1 MTRKNEDTQTGDV
14 CMTRRFQAVAVLVV
28 LLAMCATAVADVTTS
43 FYGYIK
49 LDASYDSA
57 MTNDGNY
64 VYYVLPYAEGEED
77 DEFNMTA
84 KQTRFGVKF
93 EGGGTDAVD
102 MSGIIEFDFY
112 GGGAENKPNP
122 MLRKAYM
129 EFKTSAV
136 DILAGQ
142 TSDVISPIVPTTLN
156 YIVLWKSGDIG
167 YRRPQIRLTKA
178 VEVADDTK
186 LKFAVSANR
195 SMGRDRNGGETT
207 GMPSFQGR
215 VAVGTKLMGGVA
227 ELGVSGLMGREE
239 AVSAADTTAFE
250 LDQSVVAVDVSLPL
264 GDMVS
269 LKGQYFTGKN
279 LAHYLGGV
287 GQGIAEVPVEGA
299 GSTELVEIE
308 SSGWWAQLT
317 VRPTDEL
324 QINVGI
330 GTDDPKLDE
339 DDVAVDDKGGLVNR
353 YERNTTYYGNLLWT
367 VAPSA
372 IIGVEYAT
380 FETYYLL
387 EDDTKESYEN
397 SRMQL
402 SFMYKF

>member
-1 MTRKNEDTQTGDV
+1 
-14 CMTRRFQAVAVLVV
+14 MTRRFQAFAVLVV
-28 LLAMCATAVADVTTS
+28 LLAMSATAVADVTTS

-57 MTNDGNY
+57 MTNDGDFAY
-64 VYYVLPYAEGEED
+64 IVLPYEDGEED

-93 EGGGTDAVD
+93 NGGGTDAVD
-102 MSGIIEFDFY
+102 MSGVIEFDFY

-129 EFKTSAV
+129 LFKTSAV

-156 YIVLWKSGDIG
+156 YIVMWKSGDIG

-178 VEVADDTK
+178 VAVADNAK

-195 SMGRDRNGGETT
+195 SMGRDKNGGETV

-215 VAVGTKLMGGVA
+215 VAVGTKIMGQA
-227 ELGVSGLMGREE
+227 MEFGVSGLMGREE
-239 AVSAADTTAFE
+239 AIHADTETIYE
-250 LDQSVVAVDVSLPL
+250 LDSSVVAVDVTLPL
-264 GDMVS
+264 GDMVA

-279 LAHYLGGV
+279 LSAYLGGI
-287 GQGIAEVPVEGA
+287 GQGIATVQPEGDVYE
-299 GSTELVEIE
+299 ELVEIE
-308 SSGWWAQLT
+308 ASGWWAQLT
-317 VRPTDEL
+317 VKPVENW
-324 QINVGI
+324 QFNVGA
-330 GTDDPKLDE
+330 GWDDPEIDDLVVGEMLD
-339 DDVAVDDKGGLVNR
+339 K
-353 YERNTTYYGNLLWT
+353 NTTYFGNAIWT
-367 VAPSA
+367 VTPSA
-372 IIGVEYAT
+372 AVGVEYT
-380 FETYYLL
+380 MIETEYRFQ
-387 EDDTKESYEN
+387 EEEERAEVSNESYQN
-397 SRMQL
+397 SRLQL

>member
-1 MTRKNEDTQTGDV
+1 MTG
-14 CMTRRFQAVAVLVV
+14 RFQAFAVLVV
-28 LLAMCATAVADVTTS
+28 LLAMSATAVADVTTT

-57 MTNDGNY
+57 MTNDGDFAY
-64 VYYVLPYAEGEED
+64 IVLPYED
-77 DEFNMTA
+77 EKDAEFNMTA

-93 EGGGTDAVD
+93 DGGGTDAVG

-129 EFKTSAV
+129 LFRTSAV

-167 YRRPQIRLTKA
+167 YRRPQIRLTKD
-178 VEVADDTK
+178 VKVADDTK

-195 SMGRDRNGGETT
+195 SMGRDKNGGETV

-239 AVSAADTTAFE
+239 AASAADTTTHE
-250 LDQSVVAVDVSLPL
+250 LDQSVVAVDLSLPL
-264 GDMVS
+264 GDTVT
-269 LKGQYFTGKN
+269 LKGQYFKGSN
-279 LAHYLGGV
+279 LTHYLGGV
-287 GQGIAEVPVEGA
+287 GQGIAEIPVGGA

-308 SSGWWAQLT
+308 ASGWWAQLT
-317 VRPTDEL
+317 VKPN
-324 QINVGI
+324 QSWQFNVGA
-330 GTDDPKLDE
+330 GSDDPELDE
-339 DDVAVDDKGGLVNR
+339 DDTAGNDLEK
-353 YERNTTYYGNLLWT
+353 NTTYFGNAIWT
-367 VAPSA
+367 VTPSA
-372 IIGVEYAT
+372 VVGVEYAMI
-380 FETYYLL
+380 ETEYMVRD
-387 EDDTKESYEN
+387 EEETTTESYQN
-397 SRMQL
+397 SRLQL

>member
-1 MTRKNEDTQTGDV
+1 MTG
-14 CMTRRFQAVAVLVV
+14 RFQAFAVLVV
-28 LLAMCATAVADVTTS
+28 LLAMSATAVADVTTT

-57 MTNDGNY
+57 MTNDGDFAY
-64 VYYVLPYAEGEED
+64 IVLPYED
-77 DEFNMTA
+77 EKDAEFNMTA

-93 EGGGTDAVD
+93 DGGGTDAVG

-129 EFKTSAV
+129 LFKTSAV

-178 VEVADDTK
+178 VKVADDTK

-195 SMGRDRNGGETT
+195 SMGRDKNGGETV

-239 AVSAADTTAFE
+239 AVSAADTTTYE
-250 LDQSVVAVDVSLPL
+250 LDQSVVAVDLSLPL
-264 GDMVS
+264 GEMVT
-269 LKGQYFTGKN
+269 LKGQYFKGSN

-287 GQGIAEVPVEGA
+287 GQGIAEIPAEGA
-299 GSTELVEIE
+299 GNTELVEIE
-308 SSGWWAQLT
+308 ASGWWTQLT
-317 VRPTDEL
+317 VKPN
-324 QINVGI
+324 QSWQFNVGA
-330 GTDDPKLDE
+330 GSDDPELDE
-339 DDVAVDDKGGLVNR
+339 DDTAGNDLEK
-353 YERNTTYYGNLLWT
+353 NTTYFGNAIWT
-367 VAPSA
+367 VTPSA
-372 IIGVEYAT
+372 VVGVEYAMI
-380 FETYYLL
+380 ETEYMVRD
-387 EDDTKESYEN
+387 EGETTTESYQN
-397 SRMQL
+397 SRLQL

>member
-1 MTRKNEDTQTGDV
+1 MR
-14 CMTRRFQAVAVLVV
+14 RRFQALAVLVV
-28 LLAMCATAVADVTTS
+28 LLAMCAAAVAGVTTT

-84 KQTRFGVKF
+84 KQTRLGLKLD
-93 EGGGTDAVD
+93 GGGSDAVAV
-102 MSGIIEFDFY
+102 SGVIEFDFY

-142 TSDVISPIVPTTLN
+142 TSDIISPIVPTTLN

-178 VEVADDTK
+178 VKVADDTK

-195 SMGRDRNGGETT
+195 SMGRDKNGGETV

-215 VAVGTKLMGGVA
+215 VAVGTKLMGGVM
-227 ELGVSGLMGREE
+227 ELGVSGLMGREK
-239 AVSAADTTAFE
+239 AAYADTLVATATYE
-250 LDQSVVAVDVSLPL
+250 LDSTVMAVDVTLPL
-264 GDMVS
+264 GDMVA

-279 LAHYLGGV
+279 LTQYLGGV
-287 GQGIAEVPVEGA
+287 GQGIAEVPVEGG
-299 GSTELVEIE
+299 GSTELVEVE
-308 SSGWWAQLT
+308 ASGWWAQLT
-317 VRPTDEL
+317 VKPSKIW
-324 QINVGI
+324 QFNVGA
-330 GTDDPKLDE
+330 GWDDPE
-339 DDVAVDDKGGLVNR
+339 IPKGDTAGNE
-353 YERNTTYYGNLLWT
+353 YEKNTTYYGNVIWT

-372 IIGVEYAT
+372 LIGAEYAMI
-380 FETYYLL
+380 ETEYADGEAY
-387 EDDTKESYEN
+387 EDK
-397 SRMQL
+397 RVQL

>member
-1 MTRKNEDTQTGDV
+1 
-14 CMTRRFQAVAVLVV
+14 MTRRFQAFAVLVV
-28 LLAMCATAVADVTTS
+28 LLAMCATAVAGVTST

-57 MTNDGNY
+57 MTNDGDFAY
-64 VYYVLPYAEGEED
+64 IVLPYAEGEED

-84 KQTRFGVKF
+84 KQTRLGVMLD
-93 EGGGTDAVD
+93 GGGSDAVD
-102 MSGIIEFDFY
+102 VSGVIEFDFY

-129 EFKTSAV
+129 EFKTDAI

-167 YRRPQIRLTKA
+167 YRRPQIRFTKA
-178 VEVADDTK
+178 MK
-186 LKFAVSANR
+186 VSDEAKVTLQASLNR
-195 SMGRDRNGGETT
+195 SMGKDANGGETI
-207 GMPSFQGR
+207 GMPSLQGR
-215 VAVGTKLMGGVA
+215 VAVGTKLMGGVM
-227 ELGVSGLMGREE
+227 ELGVSGLMGSE
-239 AVSAADTTAFE
+239 AAAYADTLLGIATTSE

-264 GDMVS
+264 GEMFA

-287 GQGIAEVPVEGA
+287 GQGFAVVPSEEA
-299 GSTELVEIE
+299 RNAELVEIE

-317 VRPTDEL
+317 VKPAESW
-324 QINVGI
+324 QFNVGA
-330 GTDDPKLDE
+330 GSDDPEISK
-339 DDVAVDDKGGLVNR
+339 DDVAVDDKRNPVNN
-353 YERNTTYYGNLLWT
+353 YEKNTTFYGNALWT
-367 VAPSA
+367 VAPA
-372 IIGVEYAT
+372 AVIGVEYAMIET
-380 FETYYLL
+380 EYVGGETY
-387 EDDTKESYEN
+387 DD
-397 SRMQL
+397 SRLQL

>member
-1 MTRKNEDTQTGDV
+1 
-14 CMTRRFQAVAVLVV
+14 MTRRFQAFAVIVV
-28 LLAMCATAVADVTTS
+28 LLAMSATAVADVTTT

-64 VYYVLPYAEGEED
+64 VYYVLPYAEGKED

-93 EGGGTDAVD
+93 DGGGTDAVG
-102 MSGIIEFDFY
+102 MSGVIEFDFY

-129 EFKTSAV
+129 LFKTSAV

-156 YIVLWKSGDIG
+156 YIVMWKSGDIG

-178 VEVADDTK
+178 LKVGDDAK
-186 LKFAVSANR
+186 VSLAVSANR
-195 SMGRDRNGGETT
+195 SMGHDKDGGETV

-215 VAVGTKLMGGVA
+215 VAVGTKLMGQA
-227 ELGVSGLMGREE
+227 MELGVSGLMGREE
-239 AVSAADTTAFE
+239 ASFHYQEVAEADTLDRVKTYE
-250 LDQSVVAVDVSLPL
+250 LDQSVVAVDVSIPL
-264 GDMVS
+264 GDMVT

-279 LAHYLGGV
+279 LSAYLGGI
-287 GQGIAEVPVEGA
+287 GQGIA
-299 GSTELVEIE
+299 TEKPDGEDEKLVEIE
-308 SSGWWAQLT
+308 ASGWWAQLT
-317 VRPTDEL
+317 FAPLDDWKF
-324 QINVGI
+324 NVGA
-330 GTDDPKLDE
+330 GWDDPEIDDEMVGEMLD
-339 DDVAVDDKGGLVNR
+339 K
-353 YERNTTYYGNLLWT
+353 NTTYFGNAIWT
-367 VAPSA
+367 VTPSA
-372 IIGVEYAT
+372 AVGFEYT
-380 FETYYLL
+380 MIETEYRFKD
-387 EDDTKESYEN
+387 EEEKAEISTESYQN
-397 SRMQL
+397 SRLQL

>member
-1 MTRKNEDTQTGDV
+1 
-14 CMTRRFQAVAVLVV
+14 MTRRFQVLAVLAV
-28 LLAMCATAVADVTTS
+28 LLAMCATAVAGVTTT

-57 MTNDGNY
+57 MTNDGDFAY
-64 VYYVLPYAEGEED
+64 IVLPYEYGKKD

-93 EGGGTDAVD
+93 NGGGTDAVD

-142 TSDVISPIVPTTLN
+142 TSDVISPIVATTVN

-178 VEVADDTK
+178 VGVADDTK

-195 SMGRDRNGGETT
+195 SMGRDKNGGETT

-215 VAVGTKLMGGVA
+215 VAVGTKLMDKYM

-239 AVSAADTTAFE
+239 ATSVADTTTCE

-264 GDMVS
+264 GDMVT

-279 LAHYLGGV
+279 IAQYLGGI
-287 GQGIAEVPVEGA
+287 GQGIAEVPVGGV

-308 SSGWWAQLT
+308 ASGWWAQLT
-317 VRPTDEL
+317 LKPVENW
-324 QINVGI
+324 QFNVGA
-330 GTDDPKLDE
+330 GWDDPEIPE
-339 DDVAVDDKGGLVNR
+339 DDTAGNE
-353 YERNTTYYGNLLWT
+353 YEKNTTYFGNAIWT
-367 VAPSA
+367 VTSSA
-372 IIGVEYAT
+372 LIGFEYAMI
-380 FETYYLL
+380 ETEYVGG
-387 EDDTKESYEN
+387 ETYEN
-397 SRMQL
+397 SRLQS

>member
-1 MTRKNEDTQTGDV
+1 MA
-14 CMTRRFQAVAVLVV
+14 RRFQAFAVLVV
-28 LLAMCATAVADVTTS
+28 LLAMCATAVAGVTTT

-57 MTNDGNY
+57 MTNDGDFAY
-64 VYYVLPYAEGEED
+64 IVLPYEDGKED

-93 EGGGTDAVD
+93 NGGGTDAVD
-102 MSGIIEFDFY
+102 MSGVIEFDFY

-129 EFKTSAV
+129 LFKTSAV

-178 VEVADDTK
+178 LQVGDDAKVK
-186 LKFAVSANR
+186 LAVSANR
-195 SMGRDRNGGETT
+195 SMGRDKNGGETT

-215 VAVGTKLMGGVA
+215 AAVAMKLMGEVA

-239 AVSAADTTAFE
+239 AISAADATICE

-264 GDMVS
+264 GDMVT

-279 LAHYLGGV
+279 LAQYLGGV
-287 GQGIAEVPVEGA
+287 GQGIAEIEDENT

-308 SSGWWAQLT
+308 ASGWWTQLT
-317 VRPTDEL
+317 VKPLDSW
-324 QINVGI
+324 QFNVGA
-330 GTDDPKLDE
+330 GWDDPELDE
-339 DDVAVDDKGGLVNR
+339 DDIAGNDLDK
-353 YERNTTYYGNLLWT
+353 NTTYFGNAIWT
-367 VAPSA
+367 VTPSA
-372 IIGVEYAT
+372 VVGVEYALI
-380 FETYYLL
+380 ETEYMIRG
-387 EDDTKESYEN
+387 EEEATTESYQN
-397 SRMQL
+397 SRLQL

>member
-1 MTRKNEDTQTGDV
+1 
-14 CMTRRFQAVAVLVV
+14 MTRRFQAVAVLIV
-28 LLAMCATAVADVTTS
+28 LLAMCATAVAGVTTT
-43 FYGYIK
+43 FYGYVK

-57 MTNDGNY
+57 MTNDGNF

-84 KQTRFGVKF
+84 KQTRLGVKLD
-93 EGGGTDAVD
+93 GGGSDAVAV
-102 MSGIIEFDFY
+102 SGVIEFDFY

-129 EFKTSAV
+129 LFKTSAV

-156 YIVLWKSGDIG
+156 YIVMWKSGDIG

-178 VEVADDTK
+178 LKVGDDAK
-186 LKFAVSANR
+186 VSLAVSANR
-195 SMGRDRNGGETT
+195 SMGRDKNGGETI
-207 GMPSFQGR
+207 GIPSFQGR
-215 VAVGTKLMGGVA
+215 VAVSTKLMGNVM

-239 AVSAADTTAFE
+239 AAYADTALGISTTSE

-264 GDMVS
+264 GDMVT

-279 LAHYLGGV
+279 LTQYLGGV
-287 GQGIAEVPVEGA
+287 GQGFAVVRSGEA
-299 GSTELVEIE
+299 GDADLVEIE
-308 SSGWWAQLT
+308 ASGWWAQVT
-317 VRPTDEL
+317 VKPTDEL
-324 QINVGI
+324 QINVGM
-330 GTDDPKLDE
+330 GTDNPELDKN
-339 DDVAVDDKGGLVNR
+339 DVATDDDGVLVNK

-372 IIGVEYAT
+372 IIGVEYAM

-397 SRMQL
+397 ARVQL
-402 SFMYKF
+402 SFMYMF

>member
-1 MTRKNEDTQTGDV
+1 
-14 CMTRRFQAVAVLVV
+14 MTRRFQAFAVLVV
-28 LLAMCATAVADVTTS
+28 LLAMCATAVADVTTT

-57 MTNDGNY
+57 MTNDGDFAY
-64 VYYVLPYAEGEED
+64 IVLPYEDGEKD

-93 EGGGTDAVD
+93 DGGGTDAVD
-102 MSGIIEFDFY
+102 MSGVIEFDFY

-129 EFKTSAV
+129 LFKTSAV

-178 VEVADDTK
+178 VKVADDTK

-195 SMGRDRNGGETT
+195 SMGRDKNGGETI

-215 VAVGTKLMGGVA
+215 VAVGTKLMGQVM

-239 AVSAADTTAFE
+239 AVSAADTTIYK
-250 LDQSVVAVDVSLPL
+250 LDQSVVAVDISLPL
-264 GDMVS
+264 GDVVV
-269 LKGQYFTGKN
+269 LKGQYFKGSN

-299 GSTELVEIE
+299 GSMELVEIE
-308 SSGWWAQLT
+308 ASGWWTQLT
-317 VRPTDEL
+317 VKPN
-324 QINVGI
+324 QSWQFNVGA
-330 GTDDPKLDE
+330 GSDDPELNQ
-339 DDVAVDDKGGLVNR
+339 DDTAGNNLEK
-353 YERNTTYYGNLLWT
+353 NTTYFGNAIWT
-367 VAPSA
+367 VTPSA
-372 IIGVEYAT
+372 VVGVEYAMI
-380 FETYYLL
+380 ETEYMLRG
-387 EDDTKESYEN
+387 EGETTTESYQN
-397 SRMQL
+397 NRLQL

>member
-1 MTRKNEDTQTGDV
+1 MA
-14 CMTRRFQAVAVLVV
+14 RRFQAFAVIVV
-28 LLAMCATAVADVTTS
+28 LLAMSATAVADVTTT

-57 MTNDGNY
+57 MTNDGDFAY
-64 VYYVLPYAEGEED
+64 IVLPYEDGEKD

-93 EGGGTDAVD
+93 DGGGTDAVD
-102 MSGIIEFDFY
+102 MSGVIEFDFY

-129 EFKTSAV
+129 LFKTSAV

-178 VEVADDTK
+178 VVVADDTK

-195 SMGRDRNGGETT
+195 SMGRDKNGGETV

-215 VAVGTKLMGGVA
+215 VAVGTKLVGRYM
-227 ELGVSGLMGREE
+227 EIGVSGLMGREE
-239 AVSAADTTAFE
+239 ATSVADTMTYE

-264 GDMVS
+264 GDMVT

-279 LAHYLGGV
+279 LGQYLGGV

-308 SSGWWAQLT
+308 ASGWWAQLT
-317 VRPTDEL
+317 VKPLESW
-324 QINVGI
+324 QFNVGA
-330 GTDDPKLDE
+330 GSDDPELDE
-339 DDVAVDDKGGLVNR
+339 DDTAGNNLEK
-353 YERNTTYYGNLLWT
+353 NTTYFGNVIWT
-367 VAPSA
+367 VTPSA
-372 IIGVEYAT
+372 AVGVEYAMI
-380 FETYYLL
+380 ETEYMIRD
-387 EDDTKESYEN
+387 EEETTTESYQN
-397 SRMQL
+397 SRLQL

>member
-1 MTRKNEDTQTGDV
+1 MR
-14 CMTRRFQAVAVLVV
+14 RRFQAFAILVV
-28 LLAMCATAVADVTTS
+28 LLAMCATAVAGVTTT

-57 MTNDGNY
+57 MTNDGDFAY
-64 VYYVLPYAEGEED
+64 IVLPYEED
-77 DEFNMTA
+77 EEDNEFNMTA

-93 EGGGTDAVD
+93 NGGGTDAVD
-102 MSGIIEFDFY
+102 MSGVIEFDFY

-129 EFKTSAV
+129 LFKTSAV

-178 VEVADDTK
+178 LQVGDDAKVK
-186 LKFAVSANR
+186 LAVSANR
-195 SMGRDRNGGETT
+195 SMGRDKNGGETT

-215 VAVGTKLMGGVA
+215 AAVASKFMGGVA

-239 AVSAADTTAFE
+239 AISAADTTIYE

-264 GDMVS
+264 GDMVT

-279 LAHYLGGV
+279 LGQYLGGI
-287 GQGIAEVPVEGA
+287 GQGIAELPVEGTR
-299 GSTELVEIE
+299 STELVEIE
-308 SSGWWAQLT
+308 ASGWWTQLT
-317 VRPTDEL
+317 VKPLDSW
-324 QINVGI
+324 QFNVGA
-330 GTDDPKLDE
+330 GWDDPELDE
-339 DDVAVDDKGGLVNR
+339 DDIAGNDLDK
-353 YERNTTYYGNLLWT
+353 NTT
-367 VAPSA
+367 
-372 IIGVEYAT
+372 
-380 FETYYLL
+380 
-387 EDDTKESYEN
+387 
-397 SRMQL
+397 R
-402 SFMYKF
+402 

>member
-1 MTRKNEDTQTGDV
+1 MTG
-14 CMTRRFQAVAVLVV
+14 RFQAFAVLVV
-28 LLAMCATAVADVTTS
+28 LLAMSATAVADVTTT

-57 MTNDGNY
+57 MTNDGDFAY
-64 VYYVLPYAEGEED
+64 IVLPYED
-77 DEFNMTA
+77 EKDAEFNMTA

-93 EGGGTDAVD
+93 DGGGTDAVG

-129 EFKTSAV
+129 LFKTSAV

-178 VEVADDTK
+178 VKVADDTK

-195 SMGRDRNGGETT
+195 SMGRDKNGGETV

-239 AVSAADTTAFE
+239 AVSAADTTTYE

-264 GDMVS
+264 GDMVT
-269 LKGQYFTGKN
+269 LKGQYFKGSN

-287 GQGIAEVPVEGA
+287 GQGIAEIPAEGA
-299 GSTELVEIE
+299 GNTELVEIE
-308 SSGWWAQLT
+308 ASGWWAQLT
-317 VRPTDEL
+317 VKPN
-324 QINVGI
+324 QSWQFNVGT
-330 GTDDPKLDE
+330 GSDDPELDE
-339 DDVAVDDKGGLVNR
+339 DDTAGNDLEK
-353 YERNTTYYGNLLWT
+353 NTTYFGNAIWT
-367 VAPSA
+367 VTPSA
-372 IIGVEYAT
+372 VVGVEYAMI
-380 FETYYLL
+380 ETEYMVRG
-387 EDDTKESYEN
+387 EEETTTESYQN
-397 SRMQL
+397 SRLQL

>member
-1 MTRKNEDTQTGDV
+1 
-14 CMTRRFQAVAVLVV
+14 MTRRFQALAVLAV
-28 LLAMCATAVADVTTS
+28 LLAMCATAVAGVTTT

-64 VYYVLPYAEGEED
+64 VYYVLPYAEGEEY

-84 KQTRFGVKF
+84 KQTRLGIKLD
-93 EGGGTDAVD
+93 GGGSDAVD

-122 MLRKAYM
+122 MLRKAYIL
-129 EFKTSAV
+129 FKTSAV

-178 VEVADDTK
+178 VKVADDTK

-195 SMGRDRNGGETT
+195 SMGRDKNGGETV

-215 VAVGTKLMGGVA
+215 VAVSTKLMGGVA

-239 AVSAADTTAFE
+239 ATSVADTTTHE

-264 GDMVS
+264 GDMFS
-269 LKGQYFTGKN
+269 FKGQYFTGKN
-279 LAHYLGGV
+279 LGQYLGGI
-287 GQGIAEVPVEGA
+287 GQGIAEIPDEGA

-308 SSGWWAQLT
+308 ASGWWGQLT
-317 VRPTDEL
+317 VQPTDEL
-324 QINVGI
+324 QINVGM
-330 GTDDPKLDE
+330 GTDNPELPEGDTANEL
-339 DDVAVDDKGGLVNR
+339 
-353 YERNTTYYGNLLWT
+353 ERNTTFYGNLLWT

-372 IIGVEYAT
+372 VIGVEWAG
-380 FETYYLL
+380 FETQYVL
-387 EDDTKESYEN
+387 EDGTTECYEN
-397 SRMQL
+397 NRLQL

>member
-1 MTRKNEDTQTGDV
+1 
-14 CMTRRFQAVAVLVV
+14 MTRRFQAVAVLVV
-28 LLAMCATAVADVTTS
+28 LLVMSATAVADVTTT

-57 MTNDGNY
+57 MTNDGDFAY
-64 VYYVLPYAEGEED
+64 IVLPYEEGKED
-77 DEFNMTA
+77 CEFNMTA
-84 KQTRFGVKF
+84 KQTRLGIKF
-93 EGGGTDAVD
+93 AGGGTDAVD
-102 MSGIIEFDFY
+102 MSGVIEFDFY
-112 GGGAENKPNP
+112 GGGSENKPNP

-129 EFKTSAV
+129 LFRTSAV

-195 SMGRDRNGGETT
+195 SMGRDKNGGETT

-239 AVSAADTTAFE
+239 AVSVADTTTYE
-250 LDQSVVAVDVSLPL
+250 LDQSVMAVDVSLPL
-264 GDMVS
+264 GDMVT

-279 LAHYLGGV
+279 LAHYLGGI
-287 GQGIAEVPVEGA
+287 GQGIAEIPVEGA
-299 GSTELVEIE
+299 RSTELVEIE
-308 SSGWWAQLT
+308 ASGWWAQLT
-317 VRPTDEL
+317 VKPN
-324 QINVGI
+324 QSWQFNAGA
-330 GTDDPKLDE
+330 GSDDPELDE
-339 DDVAVDDKGGLVNR
+339 GDTAGNELEK
-353 YERNTTYYGNLLWT
+353 NTTYFGNAIWT
-367 VAPSA
+367 VTPSA
-372 IIGVEYAT
+372 VVGFEYAMI
-380 FETYYLL
+380 ETEYMVRG
-387 EDDTKESYEN
+387 EEETTTESYQN
-397 SRMQL
+397 SRLQL